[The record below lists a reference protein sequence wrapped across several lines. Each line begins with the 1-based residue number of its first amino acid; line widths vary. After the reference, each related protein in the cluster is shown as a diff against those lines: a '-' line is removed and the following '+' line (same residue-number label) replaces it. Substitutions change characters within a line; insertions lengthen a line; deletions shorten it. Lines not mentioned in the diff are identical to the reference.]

1 MLDKFEQKILIK
13 YFLKTLKYLSKVT
26 YPVKKR
32 VQLHRDNVFTTRS
45 KRVNYCYQLGL
56 IPFFMLN
63 GETDL
68 LKISENIKDYKVV
81 YKKTVENLKTLN
93 KNLKNSKLSSMEKNL
108 RKIKQLY
115 NLNKEEYQIFSLITR
130 FKVNKVFNQCLDL
143 DFKDNISIVKIYI
156 KDSPTLLESYKKL
169 LELGLIINSE
179 IMASEIKFDEVL
191 NNRIC
196 HLVTN
201 YFINKKKT

>member
-1 MLDKFEQKILIK
+1 
-13 YFLKTLKYLSKVT
+13 
-26 YPVKKR
+26 
-32 VQLHRDNVFTTRS
+32 
-45 KRVNYCYQLGL
+45 
-56 IPFFMLN
+56 MLN

-68 LKISENIKDYKVV
+68 LKISENIQDYKVV

>member
-13 YFLKTLKYLSKVT
+13 YFLKTLKYLSKVG
-26 YPVKKR
+26 YPVKMR
-32 VQLHRDNVFTTRS
+32 VNLHRDNVFTTRS
-45 KRVNYCYQLGL
+45 KMVNYCYQLGL

-68 LKISENIKDYKVV
+68 QKISENIKDYKVV
-81 YKKTVENLKTLN
+81 YKETVENLKILD

-115 NLNKEEYQIFSLITR
+115 NLNKEEYQIFSLVTR

-143 DFKDNISIVKIYI
+143 DFKDNFSIVKTYI
-156 KDSPTLLESYKKL
+156 KDSPTLMESYKKVL
-169 LELGLIINSE
+169 DLGLIINSPR
-179 IMASEIKFDEVL
+179 MANKIEFDEEL

-196 HLVTN
+196 QLVTD
-201 YFINKKKT
+201 YFLNKNKS